1 MAVTAANTTAALVC
15 RPVGRQ
21 RTWPGSRADAD
32 DYHLDTF
39 APTGVGSRS
48 AVRSA
53 VTLTVPSQ
61 SIGRLGELL
70 GLFTVTRVEIGLSE
84 LAREL
89 SVSKPT
95 ALRLARSL
103 VAIGLLDQDP
113 ETRAYRLGTRFL
125 ELGTLVAGSLDI
137 RKRALPVLRA
147 LCGEIGETTYLMVLK
162 DRQVICIERIEGTH
176 PLRDAVTQIGT
187 VLPLH
192 VGAAGAA
199 ILAYLPEQEVEEI
212 LMEPLE
218 MRTPFT
224 VTSHS
229 AIRARLLDV
238 RTHGYAVA
246 VNDLVV
252 GTGGISAPIFA
263 SDGAPVAAI
272 SAGGIVTTIES
283 RTAELADAVLTAS
296 SAISHQLGWLH
307 AKRLP
312 IQTTHLGD

>member
-1 MAVTAANTTAALVC
+1 
-15 RPVGRQ
+15 
-21 RTWPGSRADAD
+21 
-32 DYHLDTF
+32 
-39 APTGVGSRS
+39 
-48 AVRSA
+48 VRSGD
-53 VTLTVPSQ
+53 TLTVPSQ
-61 SIGRLGELL
+61 SISRLGDLL

-84 LAREL
+84 LALEL
-89 SVSKPT
+89 TVSKPT

-103 VAIGLLDQDP
+103 VTIGLLDQDP

-137 RKRALPVLRA
+137 RKRALPVLRS
-147 LCGEIGETTYLMVLK
+147 LCEEIGETTYLMVLK

-199 ILAYLPEQEVEEI
+199 ILAHLPAEEVDEI
-212 LMEPLE
+212 LMAPLE

-224 VTSHS
+224 LTSPS
-229 AIRARLLDV
+229 AIRDHLLDV
-238 RTHGYAVA
+238 RARGFAVSL
-246 VNDLVV
+246 NDLVV
-252 GTGGISAPIFA
+252 GTGGVSAPIFA

-283 RTAELADAVLTAS
+283 RTDELAEAVLAAS
-296 SAISHQLGWLH
+296 SDISHQLGWSN
-307 AKRLP
+307 ARQLP
-312 IQTTHLGD
+312 IQTPDGRE

>member
-1 MAVTAANTTAALVC
+1 
-15 RPVGRQ
+15 
-21 RTWPGSRADAD
+21 
-32 DYHLDTF
+32 
-39 APTGVGSRS
+39 
-48 AVRSA
+48 VRSG
-53 VTLTVPSQ
+53 VTFTVPSQ
-61 SIGRLGELL
+61 SIRRLGELL
-70 GLFTVTRVEIGLSE
+70 ELFAVTRVEIGLSE

-113 ETRAYRLGTRFL
+113 ETRTYRLGTRFL

-147 LCGEIGETTYLMVLK
+147 LCEEIGETTYLMVLK

-199 ILAYLPEQEVEEI
+199 ILAYLPKEEVDEI
-212 LMEPLE
+212 LTESLE

-229 AIRARLLDV
+229 AIRARLVDV
-238 RTHGYAVA
+238 RTQGYAVS

-252 GTGGISAPIFA
+252 GTGGIAAPIFA

-272 SAGGIVTTIES
+272 AAGGIAATIQL
-283 RTAELADAVLTAS
+283 RTAELAGAVVAAS
-296 SAISHQLGWLH
+296 SDISYQLGWSY
-307 AKRLP
+307 AKHLPVQTPDRL
-312 IQTTHLGD
+312 